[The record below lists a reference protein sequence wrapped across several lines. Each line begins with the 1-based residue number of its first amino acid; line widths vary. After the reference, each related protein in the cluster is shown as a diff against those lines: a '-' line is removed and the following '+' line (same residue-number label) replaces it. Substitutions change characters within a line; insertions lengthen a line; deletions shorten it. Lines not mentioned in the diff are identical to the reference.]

1 MILKEFNLTFL
12 TFFVSG
18 FLLWYTFLRREILYK
33 IGECFYVFEIWE
45 ANDRFSFEF
54 GWNHNFISTIDCIN
68 GFN

>member
-1 MILKEFNLTFL
+1 MEFILTSQLFLFQHLDYGILFNVEKFST
-12 TFFVSG
+12 
-18 FLLWYTFLRREILYK
+18 K

-54 GWNHNFISTIDCIN
+54 GWNHNLISTIDCIN